1 MRTFV
6 DARASQLVLALT
18 IVGALAPS
26 TAWAA
31 PDKKA
36 CLEAYEET
44 QKLKKAGKLLE
55 AKKRALVCAQSECA
69 TVVRDD
75 CTSWSVELDKT
86 IPSIVLVVTDAD
98 GKDITDAKA
107 FIDGEEVSS
116 HKEGKA
122 ILLDPGSHKLR
133 VERIGFD
140 TIEQEVVAHEGDK
153 NRSITVKFPK
163 KGGDEPTKTT
173 PEPPAG
179 DGPKTTTM
187 VAKPIPGATWV
198 LLGVGVVGL
207 AGFAT
212 FGVMGKGK
220 KSDLDA
226 SGCKPACS
234 STDVDAAKKDFL
246 IADIALGVGVV
257 SLGVA
262 AVLALTRGQEPAPG
276 TAKLPAVDVAVGKSG
291 ASAALSWSF

>member
-1 MRTFV
+1 MRKFMV
-6 DARASQLVLALT
+6 ALT

-36 CLEAYEET
+36 CVDAYEET

-69 TVVRDD
+69 PVVRDD
-75 CTSWSVELDKT
+75 CTSWSVELDKS

-133 VERIGFD
+133 VERVGFD

-163 KGGDEPTKTT
+163 KGGEEPAKGTT
-173 PEPPAG
+173 EPPPG
-179 DGPKTTTM
+179 DAGPKTTTM

-212 FGVMGKGK
+212 FGTMGKSK

-234 STDVDAAKKDFL
+234 SSDVDAAKKDFL

-276 TAKLPAVDVAVGKSG
+276 SAKIPAVDVAVGKSG
-291 ASAALSWSF
+291 ASAALSWAF